1 MLAALIRFAATAVHD
16 ALRRWSPEGRIPAEV
31 LTSGGGVHNRAFMDA
46 LADVLDPVPVRP
58 VAERGNASTSVHAD
72 AKEAVLFALLAILT
86 VQGRPGNVPSATG
99 ATHPVVLGS
108 ITPGRRAYD
117 LAGLWQING

>member
-1 MLAALIRFAATAVHD
+1 M
-16 ALRRWSPEGRIPAEV
+16 PAEV

-58 VAERGNASTSVHAD
+58 VAEGGNASTSVHAD
-72 AKEAVLFALLAILT
+72 AKEAVLFALLAVLT

-99 ATHPVVLGS
+99 ATHPVVLGLHHS
-108 ITPGRRAYD
+108 GQTRVRPRGAVADR
-117 LAGLWQING
+117 